1 MSNLL
6 NKKYFTRLVLIVF
19 QQWNLKIRLKS
30 GVDMRPDTDPIID
43 NDFSILRFLW
53 IRVTYIRYLFS
64 NAYICFWKVIHLN
77 KSIINLEEK
86 RCSFEILWMKYA
98 PLEIKQIACMSL
110 DLKKSEKIMVA
121 PGFDL
126 WTFHTWSK
134 HATSEPTPH
143 HAIESKYR
151 GYTVT
156 IWQVSFILSC
166 FKPVHMILNKKY
178 NATQF
183 SKKSRPS

>member
-1 MSNLL
+1 MSELKYSTNL
-6 NKKYFTRLVLIVF
+6 FWI
-19 QQWNLKIRLKS
+19 KI
-30 GVDMRPDTDPIID
+30 IY
-43 NDFSILRFLW
+43 DFLRFSAQQC
-53 IRVTYIRYLFS
+53 TY
-64 NAYICFWKVIHLN
+64 VIWN
-77 KSIINLEEK
+77 KIINLEQK

-110 DLKKSEKIMVA
+110 DLKKSEKIVVA

>member
-98 PLEIKQIACMSL
+98 PLEIKQIACMIIV
-110 DLKKSEKIMVA
+110 LKKSEKTLVA
-121 PGFDL
+121 PGIDL
-126 WTFHTWSK
+126 GTSHTWGK
-134 HATSEPTPH
+134 HATTEPTLH
-143 HAIESKYR
+143 HAAESKYR
-151 GYTVT
+151 RCTIR
-156 IWQVSFILSC
+156 IWQDSFILSC
-166 FKPVHMILNKKY
+166 KPVHMILNKKY

-183 SKKSRPS
+183 SKKSRPR

>member
-1 MSNLL
+1 M
-6 NKKYFTRLVLIVF
+6 
-19 QQWNLKIRLKS
+19 
-30 GVDMRPDTDPIID
+30 
-43 NDFSILRFLW
+43 
-53 IRVTYIRYLFS
+53 RVTYIKYLFS

-86 RCSFEILWMKYA
+86 RCSFEILWTKYA
-98 PLEIKQIACMSL
+98 PLEMKQIACMSL
-110 DLKKSEKIMVA
+110 DLKKSEKIVVA

-126 WTFHTWSK
+126 WTFHTWGK

-143 HAIESKYR
+143 HAMESKYR
-151 GYTVT
+151 GYTLT
-156 IWQVSFILSC
+156 IWQVSFILNC

-183 SKKSRPS
+183 SKKVGQV

>member
-1 MSNLL
+1 
-6 NKKYFTRLVLIVF
+6 
-19 QQWNLKIRLKS
+19 
-30 GVDMRPDTDPIID
+30 MRPDTDPIID

-98 PLEIKQIACMSL
+98 PLEIKQIACMIL
-110 DLKKSEKIMVA
+110 VLKKSEKILVA
-121 PGFDL
+121 LGFDL
-126 WTFHTWSK
+126 RTSHTWGE
-134 HATSEPTPH
+134 HATTDPMLYY
-143 HAIESKYR
+143 AIRSKYKLYVLR
-151 GYTVT
+151 
-156 IWQVSFILSC
+156 IWQVSFIFSC
-166 FKPVHMILNKKY
+166 FKPVQMILNKKY

-183 SKKSRPS
+183 SKKSRPR